1 VRVSTEES
9 AQLGA
14 MLWRFRHKGRA
25 TSSPIWTENLVIPL
39 AALAKAFGVRPYYE
53 R

>member
-1 VRVSTEES
+1 VRVSTDES

-14 MLWRFRHKGRA
+14 MLWRVRHKGRA
-25 TSSPIWTENLVIPL
+25 TSSPIWTENLVTPL
-39 AALAKAFGVRPYYE
+39 AALAKLFGVRLYYE